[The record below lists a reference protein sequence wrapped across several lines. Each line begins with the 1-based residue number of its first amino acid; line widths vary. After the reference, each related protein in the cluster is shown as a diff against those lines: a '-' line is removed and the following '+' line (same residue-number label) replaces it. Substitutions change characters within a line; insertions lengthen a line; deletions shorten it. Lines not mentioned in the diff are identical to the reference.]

1 MKKTKIV
8 CTLGPACESDEVL
21 EQMMYAG
28 MDVARLNFSHGTH
41 ELHKERIDRFK
52 KLREKLG
59 THTPLL
65 LDTKGPE
72 IRIKSFKNSSVTL
85 EAGQSFTLCMYDTE
99 GDETKVSVTHTGLY
113 KDITNGSRIL
123 IDDGLIEL
131 VAEKIT
137 DKEIICRVINGGQ
150 VSDNKGV
157 NVPGAHLSLEFLSE
171 RDKSDILFGIREDV
185 DFIAASFTQC
195 ADDILKIRHFL
206 EHNNCHDILIIAK
219 IENAAGVANIDE
231 ILSVADGIMVARGD
245 LGVEIPLEDIP
256 VIQKSIISKAY
267 SAGMPVITA
276 TQMLESMTKN
286 PRPTRAEITDV
297 ANAIYDGSSAIML
310 SGETAIGK
318 YPVDAVKTMAKIAER
333 TESDIN
339 YRERFSR
346 LEQTGFKGVTTAVS
360 HAACTTSLDL
370 NAKAIIA
377 VSKSGK
383 TLRRIS
389 RFRPETVI
397 IGCTPSKKTCRQLK
411 LSWGVYPLMIEE
423 KSNTDELFDH
433 AVSTARENGLVAFGD
448 LAVLTAGTPLGV
460 SGTTNMIKVVIIGD
474 TLATGVG
481 IGSGIVC
488 GELCVCADDT
498 DAEKNFKS
506 DTILVIPFTTNKII
520 DTIRSAKG
528 IICEQSGEDSHAAI
542 IGQALGIPV
551 IVGARGATKIL
562 KSGTAVTL
570 DAKKGIVF
578 NGNIYK

>member
-41 ELHKERIDRFK
+41 ELQKERIDRFK

-72 IRIKSFKNSSVTL
+72 IRIKSFKSSPVTL

-137 DKEIICRVINGGQ
+137 DKEILCRVINGGQ

-310 SGETAIGK
+310 SGETAVGK

-562 KSGTAVTL
+562 RSGTAVTL

>member
-28 MDVARLNFSHGTH
+28 MDVARINFSHGTH
-41 ELHKERIDRFK
+41 EQHKERIDRFK
-52 KLREKLG
+52 KLRERLG
-59 THTPLL
+59 THTPIL

-72 IRIKSFKNSSVTL
+72 VRIKSFANSPVTL

-137 DKEIICRVINGGQ
+137 ELEIVCRVINGGQ
-150 VSDNKGV
+150 VSNNKGV

-231 ILSVADGIMVARGD
+231 ILTVADGIMVARGD

-333 TESDIN
+333 TESDID
-339 YRERFSR
+339 YEERFSR

-389 RFRPETVI
+389 RFRPETI
-397 IGCTPSKKTCRQLK
+397 IVGCTPSNKTCRQLK

-433 AVSTARENGLVAFGD
+433 AVNTARENGLVAFGD

-481 IGSGIVC
+481 VGSGIVC
-488 GELCVCADDT
+488 GELCVCKDDA

-551 IVGARGATKIL
+551 IVGAHGATKIL

>member
-137 DKEIICRVINGGQ
+137 DKEILCRVINGGQ

-397 IGCTPSKKTCRQLK
+397 VGCTPSKKTCRQLK

-562 KSGTAVTL
+562 RSGTAVTL

>member
-72 IRIKSFKNSSVTL
+72 IRIKSFKSSPVTL

-137 DKEIICRVINGGQ
+137 DKEIIGRVINGGQ

-310 SGETAIGK
+310 SGETAVGK

-397 IGCTPSKKTCRQLK
+397 VGCTPSKKTCRQLK
-411 LSWGVYPLMIEE
+411 LSWGVYPLMIDE

-562 KSGTAVTL
+562 RSGTAVTL

>member
-137 DKEIICRVINGGQ
+137 DKEILCRVINGGQ

-171 RDKSDILFGIREDV
+171 RDKADILFGIREDV

-195 ADDILKIRHFL
+195 ADDILKIGHFL

-397 IGCTPSKKTCRQLK
+397 VGCTPSKKTCRQLK

-488 GELCVCADDT
+488 GELCVCKDDA

-562 KSGTAVTL
+562 RSGTAVTL